1 VHVRLA
7 VVIGTI
13 GNMPRFF
20 FHFESN
26 DYSTPDTC
34 GVELP
39 DLASARAWAK
49 MEARHL
55 IEPEMPLG
63 IDPMAGVITIAD
75 EGEDILARIV
85 VREVLASAT

>member
-1 VHVRLA
+1 MRLA
-7 VVIGTI
+7 VVIGAI

-26 DYSTPDTC
+26 DYCTPDTC

-39 DLASARAWAK
+39 DLASARAWAE

>member
-1 VHVRLA
+1 
-7 VVIGTI
+7 
-13 GNMPRFF
+13 MPRFF

-26 DYSTPDTC
+26 DYCTPDTC